1 MSMKTVLMAVSC
13 LVASGSTMADY
24 RSMTVTV
31 TAYNSV
37 TSQTDG
43 TPFLAAWNNRLRPG
57 MKAIAVSRDLLD
69 EGLTDGTVVA
79 IEGFDEDYQVVD
91 KMDDRFTRR
100 IDIYMGT
107 DVERARQWGE
117 QQRRIWWYEDTD

>member
-1 MSMKTVLMAVSC
+1 MSMKTAMVVGC
-13 LVASGSTMADY
+13 LVAAGPSMADY

-37 TSQTDG
+37 PSQTDG

-69 EGLTDGTVVA
+69 EGLSDGTVVA
-79 IEGFDEDYQVVD
+79 IEGFDDDYLVVD